1 MIGGIGNKSVS
12 IEAIEKVNEKMYT
25 FLVRLFLLEPGT
37 FQSNP
42 TMGIGLISR
51 YRYGDETDIEQL
63 KQDAKE
69 QISTFLP
76 GLESVDVN
84 IEIKDERNLYI
95 NITINGIVYRF
106 NYDSALQSITDN
118 INGGN

>member
-1 MIGGIGNKSVS
+1 
-12 IEAIEKVNEKMYT
+12 
-25 FLVRLFLLEPGT
+25 
-37 FQSNP
+37 
-42 TMGIGLISR
+42 MGIGLISR

-84 IEIKDERNLYI
+84 IEIQNERNLYI